1 MKKISTFCFTISST
15 RTYLST
21 NTRSV
26 QKNICFAPRKQD
38 LIESRQDKDIFHFP
52 DEENRKYFK
61 GKYLIKI
68 DTTRILFPL
77 LSGFKLMVFYFSCLV
92 HVAESM
98 KNLLCLK
105 CLRCLKLV
113 LNMKMSVVHQHCHGS
128 GTELSASGIKY

>member
-1 MKKISTFCFTISST
+1 MISTFCLTISST

-38 LIESRQDKDIFHFP
+38 LIESRFRLIGYKDIFHFP
-52 DEENRKYFK
+52 DEENRRDFK

-68 DTTRILFPL
+68 DTTRILFPR

-128 GTELSASGIKY
+128 GT